1 MTPSDTISAALR
13 SIGALALGETAG
25 PDAAN
30 AAFGMLNDMLDNW
43 SAQHLAIY
51 YQNEVFH
58 ELTPAQYIYTIG
70 PNGMV
75 GCSFTGSI
83 ALNVL
88 TVTAI
93 ASGAINIGQAINGVQ
108 AGTTIT
114 ALGTGQQGNG
124 TSALGTYLL
133 NFSQTVASGPL
144 TSYQPRPIRIN
155 SAFVRVATLD
165 YPVKV
170 MSFEDYEKV
179 GLKSLNGPWPY
190 GVYYQPAEPV
200 GTLNY
205 WPNPSSGEVHLFCDS
220 LLGNFQTLAD
230 VVTIPQGYAMA
241 MRWNLAELLMPE
253 YGRADQGQ
261 VQMVMKNAANSLAWV
276 KRVNARPQQEQQFDQ
291 ALLTGIRKDSGWIMH
306 GGFL

>member
-1 MTPSDTISAALR
+1 MTPSDTISGALR
-13 SIGALALGETAG
+13 AIGALAPGEALASE
-25 PDAAN
+25 DAN
-30 AAFGMLNDMLDNW
+30 TAFGMLNDMLDNW

-70 PNGMV
+70 QGGMV

-83 ALNVL
+83 AGTVL

-93 ASGAINIGQAINGVQ
+93 SSGAINIGQAINGAL
-108 AGTTIT
+108 AGTVIT
-114 ALGTGQQGNG
+114 SLGTGQQGNAPTG
-124 TSALGTYLL
+124 IGTYIV
-133 NFSQTVASGPL
+133 NISQTLANAAS
-144 TSYQPRPIRIN
+144 SYQPRPIRIN

-230 VVTIPQGYAMA
+230 VVNLPQGYAMA

-253 YGRADQGQ
+253 YGKANETQIA
-261 VQMVMKNAANSLAWV
+261 MVTKNAANSLAWV
-276 KRVNARPQQEQQFDQ
+276 KRVNARPQQEQQFDS
-291 ALLTGIRKDSGWIMH
+291 ALLTGQRHDASFILH